1 MTTDPNR
8 APAPAPTRW
17 QRFRD
22 ATALWRLPALAGA
35 AGSAFAWLI
44 WYYSK
49 VPCLAE
55 RAAEGFCNP
64 GLLAKFITLPAL
76 TSILGIGAG
85 FATLAGGYNYAMF
98 NKAMKR
104 ADDAESRLQ
113 YERQLR
119 DEEREQEK
127 AERQQEKAERQQEKA
142 ERERMQERYEQRI
155 DELLAALAEE
165 RRQAAATQ
173 QAMTDAIN
181 RLLEQRQNGSAR
193 NSDSDLAESQ

>member
-1 MTTDPNR
+1 MTADPNR
-8 APAPAPTRW
+8 APDADADAAPTRW

-22 ATALWRLPALAGA
+22 ATALWRLPALSGV
-35 AGSAFAWLI
+35 AGSAFAWVI

-64 GLLAKFITLPAL
+64 GLLANFITLPAL

-98 NKAMKR
+98 SKAMKR

-127 AERQQEKAERQQEKA
+127 AEREQEKAERQ
-142 ERERMQERYEQRI
+142 RMQERYEQRI

-165 RRQAAATQ
+165 RRQAVATQ
-173 QAMTDAIN
+173 QAMTDAIT
-181 RLLEQRQNGSAR
+181 RLLEQRQNGNAR
-193 NSDSDLAESQ
+193 NSDADPAGSQ

>member
-8 APAPAPTRW
+8 APDAAPARW

-64 GLLAKFITLPAL
+64 GLLANFITLPAL

-98 NKAMKR
+98 SKAMKR

-127 AERQQEKAERQQEKA
+127 AEREQEKAERQ
-142 ERERMQERYEQRI
+142 RMQERYEQRI
-155 DELLAALAEE
+155 DELIAALAEE
-165 RRQAAATQ
+165 HRQTMEERRHAAATQ

-193 NSDSDLAESQ
+193 NSDSDPAESQ

>member
-1 MTTDPNR
+1 MTANPNR
-8 APAPAPTRW
+8 APDAAAAPTRW

-64 GLLAKFITLPAL
+64 GLLANFITLPAL

-127 AERQQEKAERQQEKA
+127 AERQ
-142 ERERMQERYEQRI
+142 RMQERYEQRI
-155 DELLAALAEE
+155 DELIAALAEE
-165 RRQAAATQ
+165 HRQTVEERRQAVATQ

-181 RLLEQRQNGSAR
+181 RLIEQRQNGSAR
-193 NSDSDLAESQ
+193 NADPNPAESP

>member
-64 GLLAKFITLPAL
+64 GLLANFITLPAL

-98 NKAMKR
+98 SKAMKR

-127 AERQQEKAERQQEKA
+127 AER
-142 ERERMQERYEQRI
+142 ERMQERYEQRI
-155 DELLAALAEE
+155 DELLVALAEE
-165 RRQAAATQ
+165 RRQAVATQ
-173 QAMTDAIN
+173 QAMTDTIT
-181 RLLEQRQNGSAR
+181 RLLEQRQNGNAR
-193 NSDSDLAESQ
+193 NTDPDLAQSE

>member
-1 MTTDPNR
+1 
-8 APAPAPTRW
+8 
-17 QRFRD
+17 
-22 ATALWRLPALAGA
+22 
-35 AGSAFAWLI
+35 
-44 WYYSK
+44 
-49 VPCLAE
+49 
-55 RAAEGFCNP
+55 
-64 GLLAKFITLPAL
+64 
-76 TSILGIGAG
+76 
-85 FATLAGGYNYAMF
+85 MF

-127 AERQQEKAERQQEKA
+127 AEREQEKAERQ
-142 ERERMQERYEQRI
+142 RMQERYEQRI
-155 DELLAALAEE
+155 DELIAALAEEHRQTMEE

-193 NSDSDLAESQ
+193 NSDSDPAESQ